1 MFFYLGIPKMKI
13 PGLEP
18 LVIPALEIN
27 RNNDALQVKA
37 KLKDIQ
43 AFGGT
48 GFVINRLKWEEP
60 ISLSSNIIGHNFRM

>member
-48 GFVINRLKWEEP
+48 GFVINRLK
-60 ISLSSNIIGHNFRM
+60 